1 MENSISTEVD
11 PLDMLFRARWNIP
24 KAAKAL
30 DISDDECKELFRSYC
45 KERLKSES

>member
-1 MENSISTEVD
+1 MENLKLNEVD

-30 DISDDECKELFRSYC
+30 GISDDECKELFRSYC
-45 KERLKSES
+45 RERLQNES